1 MKENSIEEIIKQLE
15 LILKVRKEQ
24 REIIECAGGSCM
36 NCDPDIKALTESIKI
51 VSDYKR
57 VLKENEEIKSE
68 NRRLK
73 VIRYSTEYGTEN
85 IHLIT
90 KSDLVEI
97 NTNKYFIEIQD
108 GKFVD
113 LKQVYQENE
122 ELKRDRNNNYQMIA
136 LAQNEAVG
144 YMQGYED
151 GKKLKRSAVAC
162 VVENQQYYIIKKEIE
177 HYKEYIEKLQKENEK
192 YKRLSEI
199 NLKNAEEF
207 KDNMCEH
214 RCLLKSENEEL
225 KKFITEG
232 ITVVPHSP
240 YENYRLDFLR
250 ENFVSKKK
258 IKNKIEELS
267 KTKGDLA
274 THIAVSERIRAL
286 QEILEESEGSKDG
299 EN

>member
-1 MKENSIEEIIKQLE
+1 MKENSREKDEEILNNIKSYMQ
-15 LILKVRKEQ
+15 
-24 REIIECAGGSCM
+24 
-36 NCDPDIKALTESIKI
+36 ESIDNGYHKFI
-51 VSDYKR
+51 YNNLGYDEKCIDVINAIEHILSDYKR
-57 VLKENEEIKSE
+57 VLK
-68 NRRLK
+68 
-73 VIRYSTEYGTEN
+73 
-85 IHLIT
+85 
-90 KSDLVEI
+90 
-97 NTNKYFIEIQD
+97 
-108 GKFVD
+108 
-113 LKQVYQENE
+113 ENE

-136 LAQNEAVG
+136 LAQNEALG
-144 YMQGYED
+144 YIQGYED

-177 HYKEYIEKLQKENEK
+177 HYKEYIGKLQKENEK
-192 YKRLSEI
+192 YKRLSEM

-207 KDNMCEH
+207 KNNMCEH

-240 YENYRLDFLR
+240 YKNYRLDFLR

-258 IKNKIEELS
+258 IKDKIEELS